1 MTTLKTAARET
12 NIYFDVSLI
21 FKPIK
26 HNQRFCMSRTYVRQE
41 KWPKKKI
48 HVYSFI
54 SKHNKVLLTIFVVF
68 VFIKASR

>member
-21 FKPIK
+21 FKPTK

-41 KWPKKKI
+41 KWPKKYMYI
-48 HVYSFI
+48 
-54 SKHNKVLLTIFVVF
+54 LLFQSI
-68 VFIKASR
+68 IKCC

>member
-1 MTTLKTAARET
+1 MTTLKMAARET

-41 KWPKKKI
+41 KWPKKKNMYI
-48 HVYSFI
+48 
-54 SKHNKVLLTIFVVF
+54 LLFQSI
-68 VFIKASR
+68 IKCC